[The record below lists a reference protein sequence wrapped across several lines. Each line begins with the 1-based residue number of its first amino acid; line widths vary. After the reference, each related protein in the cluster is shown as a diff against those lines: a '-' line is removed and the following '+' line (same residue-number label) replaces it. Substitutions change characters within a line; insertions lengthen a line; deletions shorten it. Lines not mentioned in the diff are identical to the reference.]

1 MKRIVGFLIA
11 SVLCL
16 QADVNLITDKSDFH
30 INWLVDEFKQET
42 GIKTNVLFTEKGLV
56 ERAKVEKDAVLL
68 TNDALN
74 LVKLSNDNV
83 IKDIDTK
90 TDLYHTKNY
99 IVTSGRVRGF
109 FVEKGYKTL
118 RPTFATET
126 IKPTTYDDIIS
137 EKYNATICIRP
148 LTHNYNLVMF
158 SYMLETKG
166 EAYTRNFIDKL
177 RTNLATAP
185 DGNDRSQVKLIS
197 EGICNVSIG
206 NSYYMGLMQ
215 KDPVQ
220 AQWASKVEFV
230 TPKDPIWL
238 YSAVAMTNDTADN
251 RKFIEFLTSKKIQD
265 KINANDFEFTNIK
278 SIGDVKLETVAK
290 QKEKALKIVM
300 EN

>member
-1 MKRIVGFLIA
+1 MKKIVGFLIA
-11 SVLCL
+11 SVICL

-109 FVEKGYKTL
+109 FVEKGE
-118 RPTFATET
+118 PT
-126 IKPTTYDDIIS
+126 PLTYDDIIS
-137 EKYNATICIRP
+137 EKYNATVCIRP

-220 AQWASKVEFV
+220 SEWASKVDFV

-251 RKFIEFLTSKKIQD
+251 RKFIEFLTSKKIQE
-265 KINANDFEFTNIK
+265 KINANDFEYTNIK
-278 SIGDVKLETVAK
+278 SIGKVSLETVAK